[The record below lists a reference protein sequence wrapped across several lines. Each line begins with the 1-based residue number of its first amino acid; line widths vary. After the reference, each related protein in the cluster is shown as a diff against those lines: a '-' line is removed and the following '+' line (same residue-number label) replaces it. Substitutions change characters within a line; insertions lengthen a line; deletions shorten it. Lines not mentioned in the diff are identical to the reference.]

1 MRDTKPAKA
10 HYKLCSVLGK
20 GSAGTIYLAYDVAK
34 KRMVALKHLSPEA
47 MKKYPNALARFGRE
61 ARILERCQ
69 HPNLVRILDC
79 GRADGRPYF
88 AMELI
93 QGRSLGDHLA
103 QHALSLRESL
113 VIAFGVARGLDYI
126 HRRGIFHRD
135 VKPANILLEKD
146 LTPRLA
152 DFGLARDE
160 AEVDLA
166 LTGSGIAVGTP
177 RYSSPEQS
185 AGASRSVDGRA
196 DIYSLGLVLA
206 SMIVRRPPEAPR
218 SLSDMRARFD
228 REFANDL
235 AAMGVPQDV
244 IEVCRK
250 ATQFD
255 PQKRY
260 ANARDMARD
269 IRACLQAL
277 DAQNLDST
285 LSDARPAAAASSS
298 IDAATGRSHLAT
310 VASGE
315 TARKS
320 RVSA

>member
-1 MRDTKPAKA
+1 MDDTNPKSHKA

-20 GSAGTIYLAYDVAK
+20 GSAGTIYLAYDVSK
-34 KRMVALKHLSPEA
+34 RRMVALKHLSPEA
-47 MKKYPNALARFGRE
+47 MRKYPNALARFGRE

-79 GRADGRPYF
+79 GRSGGRPYF
-88 AMELI
+88 AMELV

-103 QHALSLRESL
+103 QKPVTLRQAL
-113 VIAFGVARGLDYI
+113 VIAHGVARGLDYI
-126 HRRGIFHRD
+126 HRRGIVHRD
-135 VKPANILLEKD
+135 VKPANILLERD

-196 DIYSLGLVLA
+196 DLYSLGLVLA

-218 SLSDMRARFD
+218 SLSDMRARYE
-228 REFANDL
+228 REFLRDLEGLGVAN
-235 AAMGVPQDV
+235 DV

-255 PQKRY
+255 PNKRY
-260 ANARDMARD
+260 SNARDMARE
-269 IRACLQAL
+269 IRACIAAL
-277 DAQNLDST
+277 DARGERQAST
-285 LSDARPAAAASSS
+285 ESDAGRAPSQVGLPGEPLTERGQSRAS
-298 IDAATGRSHLAT
+298 A
-310 VASGE
+310 
-315 TARKS
+315 
-320 RVSA
+320 